1 MGLLM
6 TRAGHAVAA
15 ERIRPSHKAIL
26 PSDQAVAGHIKHLAA
41 PAYQRLLGAE
51 QLLRR
56 SIPILVVLFVVILAL
71 ARAVTLV
78 AEHARLDKSS
88 QDYLTMIADTME
100 AKIRQRMLAGG
111 TAAADHQ
118 GALNDLLS
126 SSRPNLD
133 NHNGRIV
140 LLTNEAG
147 QVVASLPVMKAWEKK
162 PLTETL
168 GLYQPLTA
176 LGARA
181 GVQLLTLADGTEAY
195 ATTRFLDAPLGSVTV
210 LHPTKDVFAEWRE
223 AMSVSVTLFVGTSA
237 ILLVLSFAFYAQ
249 AARAQSADR
258 LYADS
263 FQRHTTALKR
273 GRCGLWD
280 WDLSRGRLYW
290 SASMADIL
298 GLQKQDDVISF
309 AMLSGLVHPD
319 DIDLKDL
326 ANQLLTS
333 DTVTIDT
340 AFRMRAAGGEWM
352 WLRLRAEIV
361 DCAETGSRHLIG
373 IAADISEQKRMV
385 DAATTADMRLRD
397 AVETISEA
405 FVLWDGEQRLVMCNS
420 NFREF
425 HNLDESVAVA
435 GASYDDVMGQSRAT
449 VQISQIARTE
459 RTAPGECAFEVL
471 LDDGRWLQIN
481 ERRTKD
487 GGLVSVGT
495 DITAIKTH
503 EENLMESERR
513 LMATVTDLRQS
524 RQKLELQAQQL
535 VELAE
540 KYSHEK
546 QKAQDANRIKSEFL
560 ANMSHELRTPL
571 NAIIGFSDV
580 MIHGYVGETMGPKY
594 QEYCR
599 DIHSSGKHLLAVIN
613 DILDMSKIEAG
624 RMTLDKEPIDLDAL
638 IEETVRIIAVEADQK
653 SIRLT
658 ADLEPSLMVHA
669 DRRAIKQTLL
679 NLMSNALKFTPQDG
693 FVKLTARA
701 TADGATLVIEDSGI
715 GIAKD
720 DLAVLG
726 QPFVQVENQFT
737 KCHKGSGL
745 GLAIARSLVEMHGG
759 TMAIASEL
767 GVGTQVTVDL
777 PSGLVAA

>member
-1 MGLLM
+1 M
-6 TRAGHAVAA
+6 
-15 ERIRPSHKAIL
+15 
-26 PSDQAVAGHIKHLAA
+26 
-41 PAYQRLLGAE
+41 
-51 QLLRR
+51 LRR

-71 ARAVTLV
+71 ARAITLM
-78 AEHARLDKSS
+78 AEHSRLEQSS
-88 QDYLTMIADTME
+88 QDYLTMIADTLE
-100 AKIRQRMLAGG
+100 AKIRQRLSTGAV
-111 TAAADHQ
+111 AATDHQ
-118 GALNDLLS
+118 GALNELLS
-126 SSRPNLD
+126 AARPQLEE
-133 NHNGRIV
+133 HQGRVI
-140 LLTNEAG
+140 LLTDDKG
-147 QVVASLPVMKAWEKK
+147 RVVASLPVMKAWEGR
-162 PLTETL
+162 PLTDTL

-181 GVQLLTLADGTEAY
+181 GVQLLTLTGGTEAY

-210 LHPTKDVFAEWRE
+210 LHPTKDVFRDWQQ

-249 AARAQSADR
+249 SARAQSADR

-263 FQRHTTALKR
+263 LHRHTTALKR

-298 GLQKQDDVISF
+298 GLKRQDDVISF
-309 AMLSGLVHPD
+309 AMLADLMHPD
-319 DIDLKDL
+319 DVDLKDL
-326 ANQLLTS
+326 ADQLLIS
-333 DTVTIDT
+333 DTATIDK
-340 AFRMRAAGGEWM
+340 AFRMRSAEGGWL
-352 WLRLRAEIV
+352 WLRLRADIV
-361 DCAETGSRHLIG
+361 DCADTGSRHLIG

-425 HNLDESVAVA
+425 HNLDESIAVT
-435 GASYDDVMGQSRAT
+435 GASYDEVMGQSRAT

-580 MIHGYVGETMGPKY
+580 MIHGYVGDCMSPKY
-594 QEYCR
+594 QEYCS

-624 RMTLDKEPIDLDAL
+624 RLTLDRETVELDTL
-638 IEETVRIIAVEADQK
+638 IEETVRIVAVEAEAK
-653 SIRLT
+653 AIRLT
-658 ADLEPSLMVHA
+658 ADLEPGLVIEA

-679 NLMSNALKFTPQDG
+679 NLISNAVKFTPLEGQ
-693 FVKLTARA
+693 VRLVARA
-701 TADGATLVIEDSGI
+701 TADGATVEIEDSGI
-715 GIAKD
+715 GIAKE
-720 DLAVLG
+720 DLDLLG

-737 KCHKGSGL
+737 KTHKGSGL
-745 GLAIARSLVEMHGG
+745 GLAIARSLVELHGG

-767 GVGTQVTVDL
+767 GLGTRVTL
-777 PSGLVAA
+777 TFPASAEAA